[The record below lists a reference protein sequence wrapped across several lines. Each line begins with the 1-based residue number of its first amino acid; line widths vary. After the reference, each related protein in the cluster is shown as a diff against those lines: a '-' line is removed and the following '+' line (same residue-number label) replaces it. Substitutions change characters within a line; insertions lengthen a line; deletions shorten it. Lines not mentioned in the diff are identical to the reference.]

1 MFCYRDI
8 VCALAWVFGLIP
20 AAAAEDRTWRPDAP
34 VAVVKSKDYLIH
46 FLPPAGLGS
55 DAAFLH
61 TMLWSGEMKV
71 LLPIPK
77 DRFAVLGYIADR
89 ERLYVAMRSQFT
101 YYAPG
106 SGLPYA
112 PEVRFHTYAFWLAD
126 GDELV
131 HKELNESDVPE
142 KLRTG
147 KPAAPGGPIELLD
160 GGARCFGQTLKF
172 DGKIIELS
180 PRPK

>member
-1 MFCYRDI
+1 MFRFRSTAC
-8 VCALAWVFGLIP
+8 VLAGLFGLIP
-20 AAAAEDRTWRPDAP
+20 LAAAEEKAWRPEAP
-34 VAVVKSKDYLIH
+34 VTVAKSKDYLIH

-77 DRFAVLGYIADR
+77 ERFAVLGYIADR
-89 ERLYVAMRSQFT
+89 ERLYVVMRSQFT

-112 PEVRFHTYAFWLAD
+112 PEVRFHIYGFWLAD

-131 HKELNESDVPE
+131 HKELKESDVPE

-147 KPAAPGGPIELLD
+147 KPVAQGGPIELTE
-160 GGARCFGQTLKF
+160 GGLRCFGLSLKF
-172 DGKIIELS
+172 DGKTIDLPS
-180 PRPK
+180 RPK